1 MRRSADWCG
10 LGTGVVRR
18 VVRAA
23 NSGLHASCILRLL
36 RISKLA
42 KNQSKAVFDL
52 KLLVGGA
59 LHKVVLDERGF
70 SAYNSKASIRSH
82 RPALCEL
89 VTRNVLYHFEFL
101 YTNFQEP
108 TKGQDCWHLAT
119 GILTPR

>member
-42 KNQSKAVFDL
+42 NNQSKSVFDL

-59 LHKVVLDERGF
+59 LHKVVLDHSGF
-70 SAYNSKASIRSH
+70 RVYCLDVDWVLNFLFILSLFYLRFWVSLPSCANIQRS
-82 RPALCEL
+82 P
-89 VTRNVLYHFEFL
+89 FL
-101 YTNFQEP
+101 FLRMDHP
-108 TKGQDCWHLAT
+108 CL
-119 GILTPR
+119 